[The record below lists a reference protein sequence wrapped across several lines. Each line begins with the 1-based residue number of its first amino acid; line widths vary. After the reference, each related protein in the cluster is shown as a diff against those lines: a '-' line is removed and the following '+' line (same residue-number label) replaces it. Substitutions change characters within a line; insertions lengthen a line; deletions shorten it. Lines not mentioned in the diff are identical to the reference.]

1 LKPSLIKWGFFII
14 FMVMNELIHPKR
26 LRLFMEEI
34 YKNYP
39 DINNHPDYRFYYL
52 YTDYPEIS
60 EYLFIVA
67 SQYELS
73 NKLSTEINESIG
85 LYKEMFGFTESS
97 ILSHDDINSGLKT
110 QLNRLSDQIRGT
122 KFSYVF
128 YEVW

>member
-1 LKPSLIKWGFFII
+1 
-14 FMVMNELIHPKR
+14 
-26 LRLFMEEI
+26 MEEI

-39 DINNHPDYRFYYL
+39 DIKNHPDYRFYYL
-52 YTDYPEIS
+52 YTDYPVIS
-60 EYLFIVA
+60 EYLFIVV

-73 NKLSTEINESIG
+73 NKLSKEINESIG

-97 ILSHDDINSGLKT
+97 ILSNDDINSKLQT
-110 QLNRLSDQIRGT
+110 QLNKLSDQIRGS